1 MSKVIS
7 VSIRS
12 VIATGIISVCMMFS
26 PPGLAQEGEAEGE
39 SILIESTIVGDV
51 DPSAAVTVDNL
62 SIPLDQLELLVK
74 PLTVEELQTEAAAWL
89 LLLQDKVK
97 DITQTEIAI
106 KREDFAIELK
116 EEAATTIE
124 DAQDQLKQAESALAK
139 TSSGTPEHEKATK
152 ELEEAKRVLLEAQQT
167 LKAAVETGEDL
178 QEDEALKETIEEAEI
193 AEKIT
198 TAREVLED
206 ALTQR
211 DELDVTSQEYD
222 ALTEQI
228 ETLELAFID
237 FETAEADLESAVPGS
252 AEFQEFSKTVEEAR
266 NKVIQAAGTFPD
278 SPLAPSATPEGA
290 VESEDTEGT
299 LEEIAT
305 DLEAVEAQAEDAANG
320 AGEVSEEQLEEAVKQ
335 LEAVAETEGNL
346 KEELLVKVT
355 ELQGDRVAIV
365 DRFNIILDALEERG
379 GDTAS
384 YRKYVDAVSGIELD
398 ITDTEGL
405 GVRLVSW
412 LKSEEGGIRVGL
424 SLAKCIGILIAAA
437 VLSHYLS
444 KVTNRVLEKVGGI
457 SILFRNFLVM
467 VVNRGILV
475 VGVLLAL
482 ASLGVSLGPVLAL
495 VGGASFVL
503 AFALQSN
510 LGNFASGLM
519 LLINKPFDVGDEVSV
534 AGYWAYVDS
543 ISLASTKLKTFG
555 GDIVTLPNNTVWGSD
570 IKNHTHSDIRKIYLS
585 INIKFTEDLDRL
597 LSAWNEV
604 AASHPKVLKNPAPGS
619 FPWSAQYDY
628 YIGIGLSAW
637 TKTDGYW
644 SVYVDLLKMLQEL
657 LADLDIELAAPQQ
670 EIKLSQLPE
679 NGAQDTQVSSLKL
692 PASDA
697 VE

>member
-585 INIKFTEDLDRL
+585 INIKFTEDIDRL
-597 LSAWNEV
+597 LSAWGEV

-628 YIGIGLSAW
+628 DIAIGLSAW

-644 SVYVDLLKMLQEL
+644 SVYVDLLKMLQKL

-670 EIKLSQLPE
+670 EIKLSQASE
-679 NGAQDTQVSSLKL
+679 NGVKEL
-692 PASDA
+692 PASSLNVPKPDA
-697 VE
+697 AG